1 MKVKKQIS
9 IPTSTEETKWLLCIA
24 ATLHCNIAMAVDRSL
39 FQILRFYLSEGLAV
53 DYCF

>member
-39 FQILRFYLSEGLAV
+39 FQILRHYLSEGLAV